1 MKKTLLLFAF
11 LSALLVLPVA
21 EGQKKRAK
29 RDSHALSLQQA
40 RSRARLLHDV
50 LSDTLDVIHRDYFGD
65 GGGRKVVPSKAL
77 ESVFY
82 RQRRKWKVKA
92 KWLAVNAD
100 AMHVDHKPKDAFE
113 KRAVRALSRGKREYE
128 EFSAGRYRR
137 AAEIPLFE
145 SCLKC
150 HLVLRS
156 NNKRR
161 RVAALVISL
170 PAK

>member
-29 RDSHALSLQQA
+29 RDSPALSLQQA

-92 KWLAVNAD
+92 KWLQSKGKVKVNVKAK
-100 AMHVDHKPKDAFE
+100 MKLK
-113 KRAVRALSRGKREYE
+113 VRN
-128 EFSAGRYRR
+128 
-137 AAEIPLFE
+137 
-145 SCLKC
+145 
-150 HLVLRS
+150 LV
-156 NNKRR
+156 K
-161 RVAALVISL
+161 A
-170 PAK
+170 